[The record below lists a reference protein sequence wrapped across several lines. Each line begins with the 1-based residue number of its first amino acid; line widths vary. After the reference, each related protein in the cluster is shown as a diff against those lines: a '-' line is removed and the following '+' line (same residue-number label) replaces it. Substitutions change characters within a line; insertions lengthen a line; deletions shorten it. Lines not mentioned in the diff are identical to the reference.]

1 MLRFKQLHTRTKAR
15 ELLLTSL
22 LLTSRAHSPSNEVER
37 STCASWVPTSQSKFS
52 LALEAVTQEVMEE
65 ARRGLADINGIA
77 PMIEPLGTR
86 NHLPTSTA
94 SGQSGTRKWATA
106 GLPIASVAG
115 ARLLP
120 KLEEFLEGDEGTGEL
135 TWAFQSMGHR

>member
-1 MLRFKQLHTRTKAR
+1 M
-15 ELLLTSL
+15 
-22 LLTSRAHSPSNEVER
+22 LTSRAHAPSNEVKR
-37 STCASWVPTSQSKFS
+37 STRASWVPKTSSQSKFS

-94 SGQSGTRKWATA
+94 SGQRSTRKWATA

-115 ARLLP
+115 ASLLP
-120 KLEEFLEGDEGTGEL
+120 KLEEFLEGDEGTSGIDLGIPEPATPL
-135 TWAFQSMGHR
+135 KSRTYSRG